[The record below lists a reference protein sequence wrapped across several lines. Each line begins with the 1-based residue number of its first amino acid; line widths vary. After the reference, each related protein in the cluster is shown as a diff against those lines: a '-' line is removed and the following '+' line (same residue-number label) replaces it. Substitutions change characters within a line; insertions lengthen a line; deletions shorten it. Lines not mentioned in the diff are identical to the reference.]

1 MRILLFYI
9 PYWWAYCL
17 PRLQTFHRAGVR
29 RWRHMLLRGL
39 IAFCLSWP
47 CTGWAKKPDC
57 FSDLI
62 TLWRLVLERRAVCHN
77 FRNSIEKKVQNW
89 HFNEFKYS
97 LPNLLKSLHQL
108 KLCYIWP
115 EHMDFAQYT
124 NIQWNNCHFPTEL
137 VQTKLRVG
145 TLCLDD
151 HHQSFW
157 QLIDRSIQ
165 CVLT

>member
-1 MRILLFYI
+1 MQPWPHIFTEDSVHVPNGWNASLLPGECWEY
-9 PYWWAYCL
+9 
-17 PRLQTFHRAGVR
+17 
-29 RWRHMLLRGL
+29 LLYVKSQQCQLLKIVQGG
-39 IAFCLSWP
+39 P
-47 CTGWAKKPDC
+47 KKPDC

-62 TLWRLVLERRAVCHN
+62 TLWRLVQERCAVCQN
-77 FRNSIEKKVQNW
+77 FRNFIEKKVQNS

-97 LPNLLKSLHQL
+97 LPNLLKSSTAEIML
-108 KLCYIWP
+108 YMTGARGFYSI
-115 EHMDFAQYT
+115 YT

-137 VQTKLRVG
+137 VQTKLHVG

-157 QLIDRSIQ
+157 QLIDHSIQ